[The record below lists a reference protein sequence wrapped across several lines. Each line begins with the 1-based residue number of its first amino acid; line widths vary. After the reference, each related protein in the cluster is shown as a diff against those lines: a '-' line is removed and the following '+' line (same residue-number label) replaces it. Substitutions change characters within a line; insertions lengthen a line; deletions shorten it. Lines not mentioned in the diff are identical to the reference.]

1 MKYYQLNHSTV
12 TEEVGM
18 TYPQSQ
24 TARQTLPI
32 VHPLHL
38 WQQKAGILI
47 NVALPEPVVHPDAK
61 LSDLLSTTA
70 TWRLVM
76 SPKLKVILEKY
87 IKEAQCQFLKMK
99 VHYLSEEYEY
109 WMLNPLQ
116 FNMEVI
122 DFGASEIWLC
132 GAGNTKMKKLEIN
145 NIADFEK
152 NSNAFQMPE
161 RVSITSVSFVPDISA
176 DFIQLRNAPSMF
188 YVSETLQNELIK
200 EGCTGISFGD
210 FQRSDY

>member
-1 MKYYQLNHSTV
+1 MKYYQLSHSTV
-12 TEEVGM
+12 REEVGM

-24 TARQTLPI
+24 TARESLS
-32 VHPLHL
+32 VDHPQHL
-38 WQQKAGILI
+38 WQQKAGILK

-76 SPKLKVILEKY
+76 STKLKVIIEKY
-87 IKEAQCQFLKMK
+87 IKEGQCQFLEMK
-99 VHYLSEEYEY
+99 VHYLSETCQY

-132 GAGNTKMKKLEIN
+132 GVGNTKIKKLEVN
-145 NIADFEK
+145 NITDFEK
-152 NSNAFQMPE
+152 TSHSFHMPE
-161 RVSITSVSFVPDISA
+161 RVSITSVSFVPDITA
-176 DFIQLRNAPSMF
+176 DFIQLRNAPSMY
-188 YVSETLQNELIK
+188 YVSETLRNELIK
-200 EGCTGISFGD
+200 EGCTGISFKETEK
-210 FQRSDY
+210 

>member
-1 MKYYQLNHSTV
+1 MNYYQLSHSTV

-18 TYPQSQ
+18 TFPQSQ
-24 TARQTLPI
+24 TARESVPI
-32 VHPLHL
+32 DHPQHL
-38 WQQKAGILI
+38 WQHKAGILN

-87 IKEAQCQFLKMK
+87 IKEAQCQFLDMK

-132 GAGNTKMKKLEIN
+132 GAGNTKMKKLEIK

-161 RVSITSVSFVPDISA
+161 RVSITSVSFVPDITA

-188 YVSETLQNELIK
+188 YVSETLRNELIK

-210 FQRSDY
+210 CQRSDY

>member
-1 MKYYQLNHSTV
+1 MKYYQLSYSTV
-12 TEEVGM
+12 EEEVGI
-18 TYPQSQ
+18 TFPQSHTTRESLTIDHLQ
-24 TARQTLPI
+24 
-32 VHPLHL
+32 HL
-38 WQQKAGILI
+38 WQQKAGILN
-47 NVALPEPVVHPDAK
+47 NVALPEPVVYPDAK
-61 LSDLLSTTA
+61 LSDLLSTNA

-87 IKEAQCQFLKMK
+87 IKEAQCQFLEMK

-109 WMLNPLQ
+109 WMLNPLE

-132 GAGNTKMKKLEIN
+132 GAGNTKMQILEIKN
-145 NIADFEK
+145 VADFEK
-152 NSNAFQMPE
+152 SSITFHMPE
-161 RVSITSVSFVPDISA
+161 RVSFTSVSFVADITA

-188 YVSETLQNELIK
+188 YVSETLRNELIK

-210 FQRSDY
+210 CQ

>member
-1 MKYYQLNHSTV
+1 MKYYQLSHSIV
-12 TEEVGM
+12 TEEDGM
-18 TYPQSQ
+18 TFPQSQ
-24 TARQTLPI
+24 TSRESLPI
-32 VHPLHL
+32 DHPRHL
-38 WQQKAGILI
+38 WQQKAGILN

-87 IKEAQCQFLKMK
+87 IKEAQCQFLEMN
-99 VHYLSEEYEY
+99 VHYLSEEYQY

-132 GAGNTKMKKLEIN
+132 GAGNTKMQKLEIK

-152 NSNAFQMPE
+152 NSNAFQMPK
-161 RVSITSVSFVPDISA
+161 RVSITSVSFDPDITP

-188 YVSETLQNELIK
+188 YVSETLRNELIK
-200 EGCTGISFGD
+200 EGCTGISFGYYQRGD
-210 FQRSDY
+210 F

>member
-1 MKYYQLNHSTV
+1 MKYYQLSHSTV
-12 TEEVGM
+12 TEEVGI

-24 TARQTLPI
+24 TARETLP
-32 VHPLHL
+32 VNHPQHL

-87 IKEAQCQFLKMK
+87 IKEGQCQFLEMK
-99 VHYLSEEYEY
+99 VHYLSETYQY

-116 FNMEVI
+116 FNMELI
-122 DFGASEIWLC
+122 DFDASEIWLC
-132 GAGNTKMKKLEIN
+132 GAGNTKIKKLEIN
-145 NIADFEK
+145 NITDFEK
-152 NSNAFQMPE
+152 TSHSFHMPE
-161 RVSITSVSFVPDISA
+161 RVSITSISFVSDITA
-176 DFIQLRNAPSMF
+176 DFIQLRNAPSMY
-188 YVSETLQNELIK
+188 YVSETLRIELIK
-200 EGCTGISFGD
+200 QGCTGFSFKETEK
-210 FQRSDY
+210 

>member
-1 MKYYQLNHSTV
+1 MKYYQLSHSIV
-12 TEEVGM
+12 TDEVGM
-18 TYPQSQ
+18 TFPQSQ
-24 TARQTLPI
+24 TSRESLPI
-32 VHPLHL
+32 DHPQHL
-38 WQQKAGILI
+38 WQQKAGILN

-87 IKEAQCQFLKMK
+87 IKEAQCQFLDMK

-122 DFGASEIWLC
+122 DFGVSEIWLC
-132 GAGNTKMKKLEIN
+132 GAGNTKMKKLEIK

-161 RVSITSVSFVPDISA
+161 RVSITSVSFVPDITA
-176 DFIQLRNAPSMF
+176 YFIQLRNAPSMF
-188 YVSETLQNELIK
+188 YVSETLRNELIK

-210 FQRSDY
+210 CQSGDF

>member
-1 MKYYQLNHSTV
+1 MKYYQLSHSTV
-12 TEEVGM
+12 EEEVGI

-24 TARQTLPI
+24 TTRESLPI
-32 VHPLHL
+32 DHPQHL
-38 WQQKAGILI
+38 WQQKAGILN

-76 SPKLKVILEKY
+76 STKLKVILEKY
-87 IKEAQCQFLKMK
+87 IKEGQCQFLEMK

-109 WMLNPLQ
+109 WMLNPLE

-122 DFGASEIWLC
+122 DFATSEIWLC
-132 GAGNTKMKKLEIN
+132 GAGNTKIREMEIKN
-145 NIADFEK
+145 LTDFEK
-152 NSNAFQMPE
+152 NSHTLNMPE
-161 RVSITSVSFVPDISA
+161 RVTITSVSFVPNITP

-188 YVSETLQNELIK
+188 YVSETLRNELIK
-200 EGCTGISFGD
+200 EGCTGVSFKD
-210 FQRSDY
+210 AEK

>member
-1 MKYYQLNHSTV
+1 MKYYQLSHSTV
-12 TEEVGM
+12 IEEVGI
-18 TYPQSQ
+18 TFPQSHTTRESLAIDHLQ
-24 TARQTLPI
+24 
-32 VHPLHL
+32 HL
-38 WQQKAGILI
+38 WQQKAGILN

-76 SPKLKVILEKY
+76 STKLKVIFEKY
-87 IKEAQCQFLKMK
+87 IKNGQCQFLEMK

-109 WMLNPLQ
+109 WMLNPLE

-132 GAGNTKMKKLEIN
+132 GAGNTKMQILEIKN
-145 NIADFEK
+145 VADFEK
-152 NSNAFQMPE
+152 SSITFHMPE
-161 RVSITSVSFVPDISA
+161 RVSFTSVSFVADITA

-188 YVSETLQNELIK
+188 YVSETLRNELIK

-210 FQRSDY
+210 CQ

>member
-18 TYPQSQ
+18 TFPQSQ
-24 TARQTLPI
+24 TVRESLPI
-32 VHPLHL
+32 DHPQHL
-38 WQQKAGILI
+38 WQQKAGILN

-61 LSDLLSTTA
+61 LSDLLSTNA

-87 IKEAQCQFLKMK
+87 IKEAQCQFLEMK

-132 GAGNTKMKKLEIN
+132 GAGNTKMQKLEIK

-152 NSNAFQMPE
+152 NLNAFQMPE
-161 RVSITSVSFVPDISA
+161 RVSITSVSFVPGITA

-188 YVSETLQNELIK
+188 YVSETLRNELIK
-200 EGCTGISFGD
+200 QGCTGISFGD
-210 FQRSDY
+210 CQRTDF

>member
-1 MKYYQLNHSTV
+1 MKFYQLSHSTV

-24 TARQTLPI
+24 TTRETLP
-32 VHPLHL
+32 VNHPQHL

-70 TWRLVM
+70 TWRIVM

-87 IKEAQCQFLKMK
+87 IKEAQCQFLEIK
-99 VHYLSEEYEY
+99 VHYLSEEYQY

-132 GAGNTKMKKLEIN
+132 GAGNTKINKLEVNDIT
-145 NIADFEK
+145 DFE
-152 NSNAFQMPE
+152 NASNTFQMPE
-161 RVSITSVSFVPDISA
+161 RVSITSVSFVPDITA

-188 YVSETLQNELIK
+188 YVSETLRNELIK
-200 EGCTGISFGD
+200 EGCTGISFKE
-210 FQRSDY
+210 SEK

>member
-1 MKYYQLNHSTV
+1 MKYYQLSYSTV
-12 TEEVGM
+12 EEEVGI
-18 TYPQSQ
+18 TFPQSHTTRESLTIDHLQ
-24 TARQTLPI
+24 
-32 VHPLHL
+32 HL
-38 WQQKAGILI
+38 WQQKAGILN

-76 SPKLKVILEKY
+76 STKLKVIFEKY
-87 IKEAQCQFLKMK
+87 IKNGQCQFLEMK

-109 WMLNPLQ
+109 WMLNPLE

-132 GAGNTKMKKLEIN
+132 GAGNTKMQILEIKN
-145 NIADFEK
+145 VADFEK
-152 NSNAFQMPE
+152 SSITFHMPE
-161 RVSITSVSFVPDISA
+161 RVSFTSVSFVADITA

-188 YVSETLQNELIK
+188 YVSETLRNELIK
-200 EGCTGISFGD
+200 EGCTGISFRD
-210 FQRSDY
+210 CQ